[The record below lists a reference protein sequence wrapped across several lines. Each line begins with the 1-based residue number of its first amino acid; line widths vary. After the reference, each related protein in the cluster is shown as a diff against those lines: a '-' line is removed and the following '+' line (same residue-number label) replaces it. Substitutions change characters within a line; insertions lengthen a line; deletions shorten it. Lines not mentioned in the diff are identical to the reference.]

1 MAVADEP
8 ENFLH
13 EALSGVIRDA
23 FFDARNAGETMYQA
37 SEDASARVLAVLM
50 PSALRLQAEMDQLL
64 KQWQKDQETYP
75 TGADWQA
82 RVADTV
88 LSMCITELQ
97 HAMQRAMPKELKLE
111 VVPESG

>member
-23 FFDARNAGETMYQA
+23 FFDARNMGETMYKA
-37 SEDASARVLAVLM
+37 SDDAAARVLAILM
-50 PSALRLQAEMDQLL
+50 PSALRLQTEIDQLL
-64 KQWQKDQETYP
+64 KQWQKDQATYP
-75 TGADWQA
+75 SGADWQA
-82 RVADTV
+82 RVAETV

-97 HAMQRAMPKELKLE
+97 HAIERARPKELKLE
-111 VVPESG
+111 AVPEPG